1 MKRETILP
9 HHSQTQGTF
18 RKWLYFFHICSWES
32 TVTAEKNDQNHYS
45 PNYIFF

>member
-9 HHSQTQGTF
+9 HHSQTEGTF

-32 TVTAEKNDQNHYS
+32 TVTAEKMTKII
-45 PNYIFF
+45 PNYILL